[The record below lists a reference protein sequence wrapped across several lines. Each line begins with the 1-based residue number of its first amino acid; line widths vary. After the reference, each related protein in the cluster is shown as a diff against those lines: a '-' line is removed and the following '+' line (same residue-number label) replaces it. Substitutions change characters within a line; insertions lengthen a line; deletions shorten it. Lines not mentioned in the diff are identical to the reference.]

1 MKSNARESIVNAAV
15 YLFNHKGFK
24 GTSVRDIS
32 EKARSNAA
40 NISYY
45 FGNKEGLLEHC
56 FTSYYEGYLREMEKG
71 ISYLEDGAVRCL
83 KKTLEKIMYYQ
94 FENIQLTRMIVREM
108 SLDSQM
114 VREVMSTYGM
124 KEKYYFQQIFEHGFN
139 NGEFR
144 NDAAG
149 YYLLQ
154 LKGLLTMPFLNTHYL
169 TEVLYLIPQEQYF
182 ADKYLQEL
190 YSWVDGRMSSQQN
203 RDQVLTALS

>member
-1 MKSNARESIVNAAV
+1 MKRNAREAIVNAAV

-45 FGNKEGLLEHC
+45 FGNKEGLLEYC
-56 FTSYYEGYLREMEKG
+56 FTTYYEGYLHEMEKG
-71 ISYLEDGAVRCL
+71 LSYLEEGAVICL

-94 FENIQLTRMIVREM
+94 FENLQLTRMIVREM

-114 VREVMSTYGM
+114 VREIMSTYGM
-124 KEKYYFQQIFEHGFN
+124 KEKYYFQQIFEYGFK

-144 NDAAG
+144 NEVAG

-182 ADKYLQEL
+182 TDKYLQEL
-190 YSWVDGRMSSQQN
+190 YSWVDGRMSSQPN
-203 RDQVLTALS
+203 RVQALTALS